1 MNPVVSDEM
10 LHAFVDGELD
20 VAETE
25 ALMARMRDDAE
36 LSQRV
41 CALRSLQGMVRLA
54 YLEPP
59 AAAGRANRVARAV
72 PRRQRV
78 RRCAVGC
85 AALFAGL
92 GAGWVLR
99 GLDAPTLAAPAALLS
114 GGYQAVSLAREADP
128 ARVILHLDSA
138 VPDSM
143 EAVLDEAERLLDGAE
158 RQGRAMQLEV
168 VANSRGIDLL
178 RVGVSPHAARM
189 ARMKQRHVNLQWV
202 ACGQSIAR
210 FVAEGQQVEL
220 LPATRTAPTAIGEIV
235 TRLQEGWTY
244 VRV

>member
-1 MNPVVSDEM
+1 MNSVVSDEM

-20 VAETE
+20 VAESE
-25 ALMARMRDDAE
+25 ALMARMREDKEVA
-36 LSQRV
+36 QRV

-59 AAAGRANRVARAV
+59 AAAGRAAWAA
-72 PRRQRV
+72 PRRQLL

-85 AALFAGL
+85 AVLFAGL
-92 GAGWVLR
+92 GGGWALR
-99 GLDAPTLAAPAALLS
+99 GLEAPTLAAPAALVS

-128 ARVILHLDSA
+128 NRVILHLDSA
-138 VPDSM
+138 APDRM
-143 EAVLDEAERLLDGAE
+143 AAVLDEAERLLDEAE
-158 RQGRAMQLEV
+158 RQGRVMQLEV

-178 RVGVSPHAARM
+178 RAGVSPHAARM
-189 ARMKQRHVNLQWV
+189 ARMKQRHANLQWV

-210 FVAEGQQVEL
+210 FVGEGQKVEL